1 MFKKLTPVLIVDAIE
16 PVLPFWQALGFEQVV
31 AVPHGD
37 HIGFVI
43 LVRDSVEVMY
53 QSTASV
59 REDTPATL
67 DGPRAVGAAAIYIE
81 VDDFDAVAARL
92 PKDAQ
97 VVVPRRVAPYGA
109 TEIFVRDPAGN
120 VIGFAQPGAPPAR

>member
-1 MFKKLTPVLIVDAIE
+1 MYKKITPVLIVDAIE

-43 LVRDSVEVMY
+43 LVKDGVEVMY

-59 REDTPATL
+59 REDTPGSLA
-67 DGPRAVGAAAIYIE
+67 GPRALGAAAVYIE
-81 VDDFDAVAARL
+81 VDDFEAVAALL
-92 PKDAQ
+92 PKDAP

-120 VIGFAQPGAPPAR
+120 IIGFAQPAA

>member
-1 MFKKLTPVLIVDAIE
+1 MFKKVTPVLIVEAIE

-43 LVRDSVEVMY
+43 LVRDGVEIMY
-53 QSTASV
+53 QSIASV

-67 DGPRAVGAAAIYIE
+67 SGPRPLGAAAIYIE
-81 VDDFDAVAARL
+81 VDDFEAVVARV
-92 PKDAQ
+92 PKDAE
-97 VVVPRRVAPYGA
+97 VVVPRRVAPYGS

-120 VIGFAQPGAPPAR
+120 VIGFAQPAT

>member
-1 MFKKLTPVLIVDAIE
+1 MFKKVTPVLIVDAIE

-53 QSTASV
+53 QSVASV

-67 DGPRAVGAAAIYIE
+67 TGPRPLGAAAIYIE
-81 VDDFDAVAARL
+81 VDDFEAVAAKV
-92 PKDAQ
+92 PKDAE
-97 VVVPRRVAPYGA
+97 VVAPRRVAPYGA

-120 VIGFAQPGAPPAR
+120 VIGFAQPAQ

>member
-1 MFKKLTPVLIVDAIE
+1 MYKKLTPVLIVDAIE
-16 PVLPFWQALGFEQVV
+16 PVLPFWQALGFEQTV

-37 HIGFVI
+37 HLGFVI
-43 LVRDSVEVMY
+43 LVRDDVEVMY

-59 REDTPATL
+59 RDDAPATL
-67 DGPRAVGAAAIYIE
+67 AGPRAIGAAAIYIE
-81 VDDFDAVAARL
+81 VDDFDAIVAKI
-92 PKDAQ
+92 PKDAA

-120 VIGFAQPGAPPAR
+120 VIGFAQQQ

>member
-1 MFKKLTPVLIVDAIE
+1 MFKKITPVLIVDAIE
-16 PVLPFWQALGFEQVV
+16 PVLPFWQALGFEQAV

-67 DGPRAVGAAAIYIE
+67 AGPRPLGAAAIYIE
-81 VDDFDAVAARL
+81 VDDFDAVAARV
-92 PKDAQ
+92 PKDAEI
-97 VVVPRRVAPYGA
+97 VVPRRVAPYGA

-120 VIGFAQPGAPPAR
+120 VIGFAQPA

>member
-1 MFKKLTPVLIVDAIE
+1 MCKKVTPVLIVDAIE

-43 LVRDSVEVMY
+43 LVGDSVEVMY
-53 QSTASV
+53 QTVASA
-59 REDTPATL
+59 RDDTPATL
-67 DGPRAVGAAAIYIE
+67 NGPRAIGAAAIYIE
-81 VDDFDAVAARL
+81 VDDFEAVAARL
-92 PKDAQ
+92 PKDAE

-120 VIGFAQPGAPPAR
+120 IIGLAQPAA

>member
-1 MFKKLTPVLIVDAIE
+1 MFEKITPILIVDAIE
-16 PVLPFWQALGFEQVV
+16 PVLPFWQALGFEQIV

-43 LVRDSVEVMY
+43 LARDGVEVMY
-53 QSTASV
+53 QTLASV
-59 REDTPATL
+59 RDDTPATL
-67 DGPRAVGAAAIYIE
+67 SGPRPLAASAVYIE

-92 PKDAQ
+92 PKDAE

-120 VIGFAQPGAPPAR
+120 VIGFSQPGQ